1 MNFLCVDCLCVK
13 DNTVFGTGKSTPN
26 PRSKTFNSHS
36 ATFQHFF
43 CGQFFFD
50 IFVVVFIFVV
60 VVVVVV
66 VVFNLVKRLVGRHII
81 KY

>member
-1 MNFLCVDCLCVK
+1 MRL
-13 DNTVFGTGKSTPN
+13 STDIPQH
-26 PRSKTFNSHS
+26 FNV
-36 ATFQHFF
+36 FF

-66 VVFNLVKRLVGRHII
+66 VDLGKRLVGRHII
-81 KY
+81 RY

>member
-1 MNFLCVDCLCVK
+1 MCRPA
-13 DNTVFGTGKSTPN
+13 GG
-26 PRSKTFNSHS
+26 NSHTHS
-36 ATFQHFF
+36 TIKVWDMYLRLTYDIPQHFNIFF

-66 VVFNLVKRLVGRHII
+66 VVDVFFLI
-81 KY
+81 